1 MSLKL
6 ITFDLDNTLW
16 HTEPVIIKAD
26 EIQWQS
32 ILSHCP
38 EVKDAFS
45 KVRFEQLKKQ
55 VAADNPHLIHK
66 LSLLRLECLF
76 QLFLECGLT
85 EDQSRA
91 FSGRVFADF
100 IQARNQ
106 VELFPHA
113 LDLLKAL
120 QARYQV
126 IALSN
131 GNANL
136 TTIGLDHLFDAHFH
150 AENVK
155 QPKPHSDMFL
165 AALDHAQVHAPQAL
179 HIGDHPEQDIAAAQQ
194 LGFKTIWA
202 NVLNQT
208 WPKHMPRADHD
219 INNLSD
225 ITSLLL

>member
-26 EIQWQS
+26 EVQWQS
-32 ILSHCP
+32 ILSCCP
-38 EVKDAFS
+38 EVKDTFS
-45 KVRFEQLKKQ
+45 KARFEQLKRQ
-55 VAADNPHLIHK
+55 VANNNPHLIHK
-66 LSLLRLECLF
+66 LSLLRIECLF
-76 QLFLECGLT
+76 QLFLESGLK
-85 EDQSRA
+85 EDQARY
-91 FSGRVFADF
+91 FSHQVFADF

-113 LDLLKAL
+113 LNLLKSL
-120 QARYQV
+120 QTDYQV

-150 AENVK
+150 AENVTR
-155 QPKPHSDMFL
+155 PKPHNDMFL
-165 AALDHAQVHAPQAL
+165 AALDHAQVNANQAL

-194 LGFKTIWA
+194 LGFQTIWA
-202 NVLNQT
+202 NVLNQA
-208 WPKHMPRADHD
+208 WPKHIAKADHD
-219 INNLSD
+219 INNLSE
-225 ITSLLL
+225 ITTLLK